1 MAEIKNRHGLN
12 EAELKL
18 AAGILHDPAPVE
30 SVYFALKINGVRV
43 EIEGPATAAVALV
56 EGLCAAAK
64 SIKGA

>member
-18 AAGILHDPAPVE
+18 AAGVYEPPPVE

-43 EIEGPATAAVALV
+43 EIEGPAIAAVALV